1 MGKKINWNKRNG
13 KENKLEYEEWESKYI
28 GISGMGKKINWNKRN
43 GKGNELKYEEWER
56 KWMRTDRMGNDGM
69 GRIY

>member
-1 MGKKINWNKRNG
+1 
-13 KENKLEYEEWESKYI
+13 
-28 GISGMGKKINWNKRN
+28 MGKKINWNKRN

-56 KWMRTDRMGNDGM
+56 KWMRTDGMGNDGM